1 MYSILIADD
10 EKYVRQD
17 IIRSIDWN
25 KYGYFIVGEA
35 SNGIQALEKIEEL
48 HPDVLI
54 TDIRMP
60 LSDGLSLI
68 ERALKLQPDLHS
80 IIISGHEDFQYA
92 KEAIRLG
99 VLDYLTKPIDDTS
112 ILAALRKLDVSLEK
126 RNPSNT
132 SSPAIPLTVGQP
144 GPSIPPASG
153 DGPKPYYA
161 VFSFYFP
168 SCFLH
173 KTRKYTESLFS
184 SWLSHAPRT
193 SEASCPDMKL
203 CYLTPA
209 LLQIT
214 IQAADLTREILLH
227 LLQYLRGQIRS
238 CGFSSPVTVIT
249 PPFAEKARLQTLQ
262 TSSLQLLSFHLLYK
276 EDVIWY
282 RSAPSP
288 NDAFLSEATALMD
301 RFRKDIGIRHFENTE
316 TYLCQLLKE
325 ENTADYTPELL
336 EYIICETANMLRKI
350 YLSYQLTLDPGIFKE
365 LFYSLYTMP
374 FFSLES
380 LRQDLVKRC
389 KAVFSHIHSTD
400 TAHIVPL
407 IKQYIRKN
415 YDQDITLVSIA
426 SEFFFNPSYLS
437 HMFKQQT
444 GGNLSSY
451 IEEIRMK
458 EALKLLQMQKLS
470 IGQVARM
477 VGYNDPNY
485 FSKIFRKHTGFS
497 PARYTGQDQ
506 KP

>member
-17 IIRSIDWN
+17 IIRSVNWSAH
-25 KYGYFIVGEA
+25 GYFIVGEA
-35 SNGIQALEKIEEL
+35 SNGIQALEKIGEL

-60 LSDGLSLI
+60 LADGLSLI
-68 ERALKLQPDLHS
+68 ERALELQPDLRS

-112 ILAALRKLDVSLEK
+112 ILSALRKLDTSLEK
-126 RNPSNT
+126 KDPQN
-132 SSPAIPLTVGQP
+132 A
-144 GPSIPPASG
+144 PASG
-153 DGPKPYYA
+153 LPLTAGPSVPAGQPARDDREKLSYA
-161 VFSFYFP
+161 VLSFYFP
-168 SCFLH
+168 SGFRH
-173 KTRKYTESLFS
+173 KTRKYTESLFF
-184 SWLSHAPRT
+184 SWLSHAT
-193 SEASCPDMKL
+193 LFSVTAPDMRFS
-203 CYLTPA
+203 YLSST
-209 LLQIT
+209 LMQISV
-214 IQAADLTREILLH
+214 QAAGLTRDILLRLIRY
-227 LLQYLRGQIRS
+227 LLEQIRA
-238 CGFSSPVTVIT
+238 CGFSSPVAVVT
-249 PPFAEKARLQTLQ
+249 PPFTDHARLQTLQ
-262 TSSLQLLSFHLLYK
+262 TSSLQLLSFHLLYG
-276 EDVIWY
+276 ENVIWY
-282 RSAPSP
+282 RPAQAPNS
-288 NDAFLSEATALMD
+288 AFLSEATTLMD

-316 TYLCQLLKE
+316 AYLSQLLKE
-325 ENTADYTPELL
+325 ENAAAYTPELL

-365 LFYSLYTMP
+365 LFSSLYAMP
-374 FFSLES
+374 FFDLET

-407 IKQYIRKN
+407 IKQYIQKN

-451 IEEIRMK
+451 IEEIRIK
-458 EALKLLQMQKLS
+458 EALRLLRMQKLS

-497 PARYTGQDQ
+497 PARYTGQEDR
-506 KP
+506 P